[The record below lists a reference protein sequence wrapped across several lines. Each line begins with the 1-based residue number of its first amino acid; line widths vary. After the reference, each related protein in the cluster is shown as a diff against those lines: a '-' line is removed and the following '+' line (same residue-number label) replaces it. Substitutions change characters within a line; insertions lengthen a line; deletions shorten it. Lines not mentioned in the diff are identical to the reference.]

1 MRFAHSCTGYMRTKI
16 KFYCIVFI
24 LLFFVLVSTLRRWLF
39 RDKKKN
45 QAFYIRWQQ
54 ICSSWINHL
63 AGLQIHVKDFEKV
76 RQGGKNFL
84 IVSNHQTY
92 LDVLIIGSLLPSAFA
107 ANSDLKKKPALGA
120 ITRSGGAVFVERKGK
135 EQLVK
140 DIKKIADLLKEGISV
155 VLFPEGT
162 TSDGVSLLPF
172 KAPFLKSA
180 VMADAD
186 ILPVCIKYEKIDHK
200 KILPE
205 DRKKIV
211 YQGSTN
217 FKDHLFNI
225 IKMGQI
231 SVKVTFLDRIP
242 VKPGI
247 TRKWISEKAY
257 QAIDKEFSAD

>member
-1 MRFAHSCTGYMRTKI
+1 MRAKI
-16 KFYCIVFI
+16 KFYCIVLI
-24 LLFFVLVSTLRRWLF
+24 LLLFVLVSTFRRWLF
-39 RDKKKN
+39 QDKKKN
-45 QAFYIRWQQ
+45 QAFYIKWQQ
-54 ICSSWINHL
+54 ICSRWINRL
-63 AGLQIHVKDFEKV
+63 AGLQIHVKDYEKAH
-76 RQGGKNFL
+76 QSGKNFL

-107 ANSDLKKKPALGA
+107 ANSDLVKKTALGA

-140 DIKKIADLLKEGISV
+140 DIKKITHILREGFHV

-180 VMADAD
+180 VMADVD
-186 ILPVCIKYEKIDHK
+186 ILPVCIKYEKINHK

-211 YQGSTN
+211 YQGSVN
-217 FKDHLFNI
+217 FKDHLLNI

-247 TRKWISEKAY
+247 ARKWISERTY
-257 QAIDKEFSAD
+257 QIIGKEFSRKD